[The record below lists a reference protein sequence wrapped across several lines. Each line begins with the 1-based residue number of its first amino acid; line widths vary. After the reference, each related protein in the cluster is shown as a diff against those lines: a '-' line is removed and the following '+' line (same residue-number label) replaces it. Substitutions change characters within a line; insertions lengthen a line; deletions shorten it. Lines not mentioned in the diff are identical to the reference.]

1 MKAQIYQVLH
11 VVAMILLVAFT
22 FQAFAQP
29 DPRNRKRILM
39 LTGIFATVMLIA
51 GFGLLSVLKI
61 GFPAWIFIK
70 LICWFGLAGLGGMA
84 YRMPNRIPMLTGVAI
99 VLVGL
104 AVAAVYFKFGSGSF
118 E

>member
-11 VVAMILLVAFT
+11 VVSMILLVAFT
-22 FQAFAQP
+22 FQAFAMP
-29 DPRNRKRILM
+29 DPKRRKRTLM

-84 YRMPNRIPMLTGVAI
+84 YRMPNRIPALTAVAI
-99 VLVGL
+99 GLVGL
-104 AVAAVYFKFGSGSF
+104 AVAAAYFKFGSGNF

>member
-1 MKAQIYQVLH
+1 MRAQIYQVLH
-11 VVAMILLVAFT
+11 VLSMILLVAFT
-22 FQAFAQP
+22 FQAFAHP
-29 DPRNRKRILM
+29 DPRNRKRILT
-39 LTGIFATVMLIA
+39 LTGIFATVTLIA

-70 LICWFGLAGLGGMA
+70 LICWFGLAGLSGMA
-84 YRMPNRIPMLTGVAI
+84 YRMPSRIPALTVAAI
-99 VLVGL
+99 VLAGL